1 MFKTLA
7 IIAALRNFI
16 KVEAIKA
23 TGADKF
29 PCVKQEVFACLI
41 QVDGTMSF
49 GSNAMATAISLC
61 PRVQFG
67 RTDYELCSTAC
78 HQGPEFHAERQAI
91 WNAYYENDNLDLTD
105 AEMFITGHVVCCDT
119 CCQAMFNEGIVYA
132 GSLDSGRYYE
142 RVETTM
148 K

>member
-49 GSNAMATAISLC
+49 GSNAMATTISLC

-67 RTDYELCSTAC
+67 RTDYELCSTTC

-91 WNAYYENDNLDLTD
+91 WNAYYENDNLDLTG
-105 AEMFITGHVVCCDT
+105 AEMFITGHVICCDT
-119 CCQAMFNEGIVYA
+119 CQQAMLDEGISYA
-132 GSLDSGRYYE
+132 CSLDSGKDYHFKY
-142 RVETTM
+142 
-148 K
+148 